1 VEKVARQFFSQLAS
15 GLPDRAPK
23 ELWIIDES
31 SLLGTRQMNALLHKA
46 RKAEVGRV
54 VFVGFRLDLLPTLRS
69 DQRLWQQAIGGLFV
83 VT

>member
-1 VEKVARQFFSQLAS
+1 VEKVGRQFFSQLAS
-15 GLPDRAPK
+15 GLPDRAPT

-46 RKAEVGRV
+46 REAGAGRV
-54 VFVGFRLDLLPTLRS
+54 VFVGFRLDLLSALRS
-69 DQRLWQQAIGGLFV
+69 DQCLWQQAIGGLFV